1 MWRKICKEELRET
14 RKVYFVMF
22 AILLAAG
29 IISLVVM
36 RQTALYPGDTFGGT
50 PEEFDVRSVLS
61 IGSIL
66 GMYVLWI
73 AAMVVYVVYTLY
85 RFDRGVFGGEG
96 VFWMTLPVKRREIL
110 AGKLLAPLVWGA
122 GLVLLGI
129 VWLALMLFMQDPYG
143 STSFSMDGMAV
154 GIGMVAFMVL
164 SQILMA
170 VGSLYALCF
179 ALMAGRLPRF
189 QKHPYLWG
197 GSCCAGDFLHHRAAV
212 QCAGYG
218 GFRCSCRLFPYGD
231 AVPHDKRHCSVWF
244 HCIDSHC
251 YGIADTDLWGTD
263 GVSGR
268 KEIGLF
274 RLRKVIPCS
283 LITVYPFICRS

>member
-197 GSCCAGDFLHHRAAV
+197 AAV
-212 QCAGYG
+212 ALVIFFIIEPLFNVLAMVVFGVPV
-218 GFRCSCRLFPYGD
+218 GFFLMAMPFLMT
-231 AVPHDKRHCSVWF
+231 K
-244 HCIDSHC
+244 
-251 YGIADTDLWGTD
+251 GIAVFGFIALIPITM
-263 GVSGR
+263 V
-268 KEIGLF
+268 
-274 RLRKVIPCS
+274 LRI
-283 LITVYPFICRS
+283 LIYGALMVYLAEKKLDYLG

>member
-154 GIGMVAFMVL
+154 DIGMVAFMVL

-197 GSCCAGDFLHHRAAV
+197 AAV
-212 QCAGYG
+212 ALVIFFIIEPLFNVLAMVVFGVPV
-218 GFRCSCRLFPYGD
+218 GFFLMAMPFLMT
-231 AVPHDKRHCSVWF
+231 K
-244 HCIDSHC
+244 
-251 YGIADTDLWGTD
+251 GIAVFGFIALIPIAM
-263 GVSGR
+263 V
-268 KEIGLF
+268 
-274 RLRKVIPCS
+274 LRI
-283 LITVYPFICRS
+283 LIYGALMVYLAEKKLDYLG

>member
-129 VWLALMLFMQDPYG
+129 VWLALMLFVQDPYG
-143 STSFSMDGMAV
+143 STSFSMDSMAV

-197 GSCCAGDFLHHRAAV
+197 AAV
-212 QCAGYG
+212 ALVIFFIIEPLFNVLAMVVFGVPI
-218 GFRCSCRLFPYGD
+218 GFFLMAMPFLMT
-231 AVPHDKRHCSVWF
+231 K
-244 HCIDSHC
+244 
-251 YGIADTDLWGTD
+251 GIAVFGFIALIPIAM
-263 GVSGR
+263 V
-268 KEIGLF
+268 
-274 RLRKVIPCS
+274 LRI
-283 LITVYPFICRS
+283 LIYGALMVYLAEKKLDYLG

>member
-14 RKVYFVMF
+14 RKVYFIMF

-50 PEEFDVRSVLS
+50 PEEFDVRSALS

-129 VWLALMLFMQDPYG
+129 VWLALMLFVQDPYG

-197 GSCCAGDFLHHRAAV
+197 AAV
-212 QCAGYG
+212 ALVIFFIIEPLFNVLAMVVFGVPI
-218 GFRCSCRLFPYGD
+218 GFFLMAMPFLMT
-231 AVPHDKRHCSVWF
+231 K
-244 HCIDSHC
+244 
-251 YGIADTDLWGTD
+251 GIAVFGFIALIPIAM
-263 GVSGR
+263 V
-268 KEIGLF
+268 
-274 RLRKVIPCS
+274 LRI
-283 LITVYPFICRS
+283 LIYGALMVYLAEKKLDYLG

>member
-143 STSFSMDGMAV
+143 STSFSVDGMAV

-197 GSCCAGDFLHHRAAV
+197 AAV
-212 QCAGYG
+212 ALVIFFIIEPLFNVLAMVVFGVPV
-218 GFRCSCRLFPYGD
+218 GFFLMAMPFLMT
-231 AVPHDKRHCSVWF
+231 K
-244 HCIDSHC
+244 
-251 YGIADTDLWGTD
+251 GIAVFGFIALIPIAM
-263 GVSGR
+263 V
-268 KEIGLF
+268 
-274 RLRKVIPCS
+274 LRI
-283 LITVYPFICRS
+283 LIYGALMVYLAEKKLDYLG

>member
-197 GSCCAGDFLHHRAAV
+197 AAV
-212 QCAGYG
+212 ALVIFFIIEPLFNVLALVVFGVPV
-218 GFRCSCRLFPYGD
+218 GFFLMAMPFLMT
-231 AVPHDKRHCSVWF
+231 K
-244 HCIDSHC
+244 
-251 YGIADTDLWGTD
+251 GIAVFGFIALIPIAM
-263 GVSGR
+263 V
-268 KEIGLF
+268 
-274 RLRKVIPCS
+274 LRI
-283 LITVYPFICRS
+283 LIYGALMVYLAEKKLDYLG

>member
-154 GIGMVAFMVL
+154 GIGMVAFIVL

-197 GSCCAGDFLHHRAAV
+197 AAV
-212 QCAGYG
+212 ALVIFFIIEPLFNVLAMVVFGVPV
-218 GFRCSCRLFPYGD
+218 GFFLMAMPFLMT
-231 AVPHDKRHCSVWF
+231 K
-244 HCIDSHC
+244 
-251 YGIADTDLWGTD
+251 GIAVFGFIALIPIAM
-263 GVSGR
+263 V
-268 KEIGLF
+268 
-274 RLRKVIPCS
+274 LRI
-283 LITVYPFICRS
+283 LIYGALMVYLAEKKLDYLG

>member
-14 RKVYFVMF
+14 QKVYFVIF

-110 AGKLLAPLVWGA
+110 SGKLLAPLVWGA

-164 SQILMA
+164 SRILMA

-197 GSCCAGDFLHHRAAV
+197 AAV
-212 QCAGYG
+212 ALVIFFIIEPLFNVLAMVVFGVPV
-218 GFRCSCRLFPYGD
+218 GFFLMAMPFLMT
-231 AVPHDKRHCSVWF
+231 K
-244 HCIDSHC
+244 
-251 YGIADTDLWGTD
+251 GIAVFGFIALIPIAM
-263 GVSGR
+263 V
-268 KEIGLF
+268 
-274 RLRKVIPCS
+274 LRI
-283 LITVYPFICRS
+283 LIYGALMVYLAEKKLDYLG

>member
-164 SQILMA
+164 SRILMA

-197 GSCCAGDFLHHRAAV
+197 AAV
-212 QCAGYG
+212 ALVIFFIIEPLFNVLAMVVFGVPI
-218 GFRCSCRLFPYGD
+218 GFFLMAMPFLMT
-231 AVPHDKRHCSVWF
+231 K
-244 HCIDSHC
+244 
-251 YGIADTDLWGTD
+251 GIAVFGFIALIPIAM
-263 GVSGR
+263 V
-268 KEIGLF
+268 
-274 RLRKVIPCS
+274 LRI
-283 LITVYPFICRS
+283 LIYGALMVYLAEKKLDYLG

>member
-22 AILLAAG
+22 AILLAVG

-50 PEEFDVRSVLS
+50 PEEFDVRSALS

-85 RFDRGVFGGEG
+85 RFERGVFGGEG

-122 GLVLLGI
+122 ELVLMGI
-129 VWLALMLFMQDPYG
+129 VWLALMLFVQDPYG

-154 GIGMVAFMVL
+154 GIGMVVFMVL

-197 GSCCAGDFLHHRAAV
+197 AAV
-212 QCAGYG
+212 ALVIFFIVEPLFNVLAMVVFGVPI
-218 GFRCSCRLFPYGD
+218 GFFLMAMPFLMT
-231 AVPHDKRHCSVWF
+231 K
-244 HCIDSHC
+244 
-251 YGIADTDLWGTD
+251 GIAVFGFIALIPIAM
-263 GVSGR
+263 V
-268 KEIGLF
+268 
-274 RLRKVIPCS
+274 LRI
-283 LITVYPFICRS
+283 LIYGALMVYLAEKKLDYLG

>member
-129 VWLALMLFMQDPYG
+129 VWLTLMLFVQDPYG
-143 STSFSMDGMAV
+143 SKSFSMDGMAV
-154 GIGMVAFMVL
+154 GIGIVAFMVL

-189 QKHPYLWG
+189 QKHPYFWG
-197 GSCCAGDFLHHRAAV
+197 AAV
-212 QCAGYG
+212 ALVIFFIIEPLFNVLSMVVFGVPI
-218 GFRCSCRLFPYGD
+218 GFFLMAMPFLMT
-231 AVPHDKRHCSVWF
+231 K
-244 HCIDSHC
+244 
-251 YGIADTDLWGTD
+251 GIAVFGFIALIPIAMVLRILIYGALM
-263 GVSGR
+263 VYLAE
-268 KEIGLF
+268 K
-274 RLRKVIPCS
+274 RLDY
-283 LITVYPFICRS
+283 LG

>member
-197 GSCCAGDFLHHRAAV
+197 AAV
-212 QCAGYG
+212 VLVIFFIIEPLFNVLAMVVFGVPV
-218 GFRCSCRLFPYGD
+218 GFFLMAMPFLMT
-231 AVPHDKRHCSVWF
+231 K
-244 HCIDSHC
+244 
-251 YGIADTDLWGTD
+251 GIAVFGFIAL
-263 GVSGR
+263 
-268 KEIGLF
+268 IPIAMI
-274 RLRKVIPCS
+274 LRI
-283 LITVYPFICRS
+283 LIYGALMVYLAEKKLDYLG

>member
-85 RFDRGVFGGEG
+85 RFDRGVFGGDG

-129 VWLALMLFMQDPYG
+129 VWLTLMLFVQDPYG
-143 STSFSMDGMAV
+143 SKSFSMDGMAV
-154 GIGMVAFMVL
+154 GIGIVAFMVL

-197 GSCCAGDFLHHRAAV
+197 AAV
-212 QCAGYG
+212 ALVIFFIIEPLFNVLSMVVFGVPI
-218 GFRCSCRLFPYGD
+218 GFFLMAMPFLMT
-231 AVPHDKRHCSVWF
+231 K
-244 HCIDSHC
+244 
-251 YGIADTDLWGTD
+251 GIAVFGFIALIPIAMVLRILIYGALM
-263 GVSGR
+263 VYLAE
-268 KEIGLF
+268 K
-274 RLRKVIPCS
+274 RLDY
-283 LITVYPFICRS
+283 LG

>member
-14 RKVYFVMF
+14 RKVYFIMF

-50 PEEFDVRSVLS
+50 PEEFDVRSALP

-129 VWLALMLFMQDPYG
+129 VWLALMLFVQDPYG

-197 GSCCAGDFLHHRAAV
+197 AAV
-212 QCAGYG
+212 ALVIFFIVEPLFNVLAMVVFGVPI
-218 GFRCSCRLFPYGD
+218 GFFLMAMPFLMT
-231 AVPHDKRHCSVWF
+231 K
-244 HCIDSHC
+244 
-251 YGIADTDLWGTD
+251 GIAVFGFIALIPIAM
-263 GVSGR
+263 V
-268 KEIGLF
+268 
-274 RLRKVIPCS
+274 LRI
-283 LITVYPFICRS
+283 LIYGALMVYLAEKKLDYLG

>member
-110 AGKLLAPLVWGA
+110 AGKLLAPLVWGV

-197 GSCCAGDFLHHRAAV
+197 AAV
-212 QCAGYG
+212 ALVIFFIIEPLFNVLAMVVFGVPV
-218 GFRCSCRLFPYGD
+218 GFFLMAMPFLMT
-231 AVPHDKRHCSVWF
+231 K
-244 HCIDSHC
+244 
-251 YGIADTDLWGTD
+251 GIAVFGFIALIPIAM
-263 GVSGR
+263 V
-268 KEIGLF
+268 
-274 RLRKVIPCS
+274 LRI
-283 LITVYPFICRS
+283 LIYGALMVYLAEKKLDYLG